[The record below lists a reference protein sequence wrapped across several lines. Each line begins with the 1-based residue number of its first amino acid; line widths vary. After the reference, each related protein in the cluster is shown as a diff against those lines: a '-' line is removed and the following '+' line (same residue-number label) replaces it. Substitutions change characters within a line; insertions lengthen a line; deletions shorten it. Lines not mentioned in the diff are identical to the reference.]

1 MKRLE
6 FSSPTLRALLATGLG
21 VLPLKEL
28 FTNWGWVLDV
38 WMAIAIVLVPAA
50 ILRTSRPAAV
60 WHTWLGVLLLAPWL
74 TARFASD
81 HAIASFIPT
90 GATWDDVTTLLDQVR
105 DVSQHGV
112 APVHA
117 DAAMTFVLALVAGL
131 LAAFIDL
138 VAVVARRGALA
149 GVPLLVIY
157 TISGAVPRH
166 PVSWLLFV
174 GAASGFL
181 LLLSVDADDRVHRW
195 GRLIPRDGALRF
207 RATLAVSAPR
217 IAAAAIAVAVLLP
230 LFAPSTGSNPLSNA
244 FHGKKTTTGTGGF
257 GAGGGISLEP
267 FAALKGQLK
276 RDAPQDLFTVTISGQ
291 AGVTPVDPFYLRANV
306 LSTYTS
312 RGWIP
317 ARHDVLEDVDSPV
330 LDTTPQLDR
339 DPNSDVETFSAQI
352 HVHNLADNPPVFA
365 LPSTITDLNRASW
378 SAVDQILLSDQH
390 TSKGDTYGELVHQTN
405 WAPGVLE
412 NATSDGS
419 QFVNSRWLDV
429 PNTMPSRVRDLVYQ
443 LTRGIAT
450 PYAKALALNDY
461 FTNPRNGFTYSLD
474 ATQGDSGNDL
484 ADFLAIKAGYCQQY
498 AGALGIMLRM
508 AGVPARVV
516 LGYTHPRPNAAGTFT
531 VTTDNAHAWV
541 EAYFDGEGWVPFDPT
556 PLAGQAEAGGA
567 TAQLPWAPHPSA
579 SAQSNTAVSS
589 SAPPTSA
596 TRSERQ
602 TEPGTSTGSHRSTS
616 HGTPAWLP
624 FALAISGIFVVLL
637 VLPGAVRELRRRRR
651 LAAAGRGDADALW
664 DELSATATDLG
675 YVWSPARSPR
685 QVYTWLEPQ
694 LRTPSSNSALHTMA
708 VAVERQRYAPT
719 VTTAGSLVAEL
730 KDVESQLRHR
740 RNRKTRIRS
749 RLLPASLGWWLPGN
763 IRRH

>member
-1 MKRLE
+1 M
-6 FSSPTLRALLATGLG
+6 
-21 VLPLKEL
+21 
-28 FTNWGWVLDV
+28 
-38 WMAIAIVLVPAA
+38 
-50 ILRTSRPAAV
+50 
-60 WHTWLGVLLLAPWL
+60 
-74 TARFASD
+74 
-81 HAIASFIPT
+81 
-90 GATWDDVTTLLDQVR
+90 
-105 DVSQHGV
+105 
-112 APVHA
+112 
-117 DAAMTFVLALVAGL
+117 
-131 LAAFIDL
+131 
-138 VAVVARRGALA
+138 
-149 GVPLLVIY
+149 
-157 TISGAVPRH
+157 
-166 PVSWLLFV
+166 
-174 GAASGFL
+174 
-181 LLLSVDADDRVHRW
+181 
-195 GRLIPRDGALRF
+195 
-207 RATLAVSAPR
+207 
-217 IAAAAIAVAVLLP
+217 
-230 LFAPSTGSNPLSNA
+230 
-244 FHGKKTTTGTGGF
+244 
-257 GAGGGISLEP
+257 
-267 FAALKGQLK
+267 
-276 RDAPQDLFTVTISGQ
+276 
-291 AGVTPVDPFYLRANV
+291 
-306 LSTYTS
+306 
-312 RGWIP
+312 
-317 ARHDVLEDVDSPV
+317 
-330 LDTTPQLDR
+330 
-339 DPNSDVETFSAQI
+339 
-352 HVHNLADNPPVFA
+352 
-365 LPSTITDLNRASW
+365 
-378 SAVDQILLSDQH
+378 
-390 TSKGDTYGELVHQTN
+390 
-405 WAPGVLE
+405 
-412 NATSDGS
+412 
-419 QFVNSRWLDV
+419 
-429 PNTMPSRVRDLVYQ
+429 
-443 LTRGIAT
+443 TRGIAT